1 MITIYT
7 DGACSKNG
15 SKDAK
20 GGFGVVVVEDD
31 KIIDAYQ
38 EFSENTT
45 NNREEI
51 KAILWAL
58 ENYGLYK
65 DNFQYP
71 VVYSDSMYCVNTFNE
86 WIYNWERN
94 GWKKSNGQAPENLD
108 LLSQFYY
115 SDKMI
120 EIKYIKGHAGNKYN
134 EIADGLATGKYKI
147 KDFIIEAE
155 TTEKNEIDEILK
167 PFDISTFKVE
177 ENDNILIKIDP
188 DLVKLDDTAYI
199 HKYLSE
205 AFPKNNVITIL
216 KGIEIE
222 IEKNI

>member
-71 VVYSDSMYCVNTFNE
+71 VVLYKLYPDS
-86 WIYNWERN
+86 
-94 GWKKSNGQAPENLD
+94 
-108 LLSQFYY
+108 
-115 SDKMI
+115 
-120 EIKYIKGHAGNKYN
+120 KYG
-134 EIADGLATGKYKI
+134 E
-147 KDFIIEAE
+147 
-155 TTEKNEIDEILK
+155 
-167 PFDISTFKVE
+167 
-177 ENDNILIKIDP
+177 
-188 DLVKLDDTAYI
+188 
-199 HKYLSE
+199 
-205 AFPKNNVITIL
+205 
-216 KGIEIE
+216 
-222 IEKNI
+222 

>member
-7 DGACSKNG
+7 DGACSGNG
-15 SKDAK
+15 KENSK
-20 GGFGVVVVEDD
+20 GGFGVVVIKDD

-58 ENYGLYK
+58 KNYGYPK
-65 DNFQYP
+65 DEFQYP
-71 VVYSDSMYCVNTFNE
+71 LVYSDSMYCVNTFNE
-86 WIYNWERN
+86 WMYNWARN
-94 GWKKSNGQAPENLD
+94 GWIKSDKKPPENLD
-108 LLSQFYY
+108 LIEEYFN
-115 SDKMI
+115 SDKKI
-120 EIKYIKGHAGNKYN
+120 ELKYVRGHAGNKYN
-134 EIADGLATGKYKI
+134 EIADGLATGRYKI

-177 ENDNILIKIDP
+177 ENDNILVKIDP
-188 DLVKLDDTAYI
+188 DLVKLDDTSYI